1 MQDIPRNQLLDNIAQ
16 GWTVR
21 RKDWVE
27 AKVFCLHPYK
37 PKGSTVIFLDWAELV
52 HQDDWEGWPPP
63 VCMYSDHSIEPAL
76 GKLNKIK
83 KGFVRRKAWQSEEHI
98 QFGQKHISLE
108 PSDILAMDWEVWA

>member
-1 MQDIPRNQLLDNIAQ
+1 MQDMPRNQLLDNIAQ

-27 AKVFCLHPYK
+27 GKVFCLHPYK
-37 PKGSTVIFLDWAELV
+37 P
-52 HQDDWEGWPPP
+52 GWPPP

-76 GKLNKIK
+76 SKLNKIK
-83 KGFVRRKAWQSEEHI
+83 KGFVRRKVWRSEEHI